1 MNQRGIAPL
10 VIVAIFVVVSV
21 VAGIGIYVATRGG
34 GGGENQPGGGGTY
47 SGGPIRI
54 QNDYQFTAANGV
66 VSGSGTVSDPYII
79 ENWAID
85 ASGANGIDIQNT
97 TAYFIVRN
105 CLIENSAISMHG
117 GIYLNNVVNGTI
129 ENNTCENFTDT
140 EHMDMFDSHVHIMS
154 DVGAS
159 QAITEMNKAGVS
171 MALLYPIDG
180 YDDSNSLAAMSQ
192 YPGRFAAFVDTPDSP
207 EPATWFTQ
215 GQAFTAFAD
224 AQMRTGN
231 FCGIGETNLRYYGS
245 ADVVP
250 PPDIY
255 VPPDDPLWLR
265 LVDMAAQYHVPISF
279 HFIPD
284 DATANAALER
294 MMSHN
299 SGATLIWCHLGFN
312 NMTLDSSAL
321 NDYLLRYP
329 NLYFD
334 TAGIQNMQNPP
345 PQPNSNWAAIANQSD
360 GRLNE
365 EWRQFFETWNSR
377 ILFGSDA
384 GGGPNGL
391 ERWLNYADNSVDGAT
406 PDAIGHWRILL
417 SNIDQSAAYNIMSG
431 NSRKL
436 LMDEQRPPYRYLVPS
451 DGKCYPITVSSASSV
466 SGLRFDKGTRT
477 VSFTVA
483 NSTGTTG
490 SATITIPTALVRGN
504 FTARIDG
511 QSVQITEVSNSTY
524 TTISLEYAGGIRTV
538 ALSASPI

>member
-10 VIVAIFVVVSV
+10 IIVAVIVVVAV
-21 VAGIGIYVATRGG
+21 VAGVGIYATTRGG
-34 GGGENQPGGGGTY
+34 GGGENNPPSGTY
-47 SGGPIRI
+47 SGGPILI

-79 ENWAID
+79 ENWVID

-97 TAYFIVRN
+97 AAYFVVRN
-105 CLIENSAISMHG
+105 CLIENSAASTHG
-117 GIYLNNVVNGTI
+117 GIRINNAANGTVENNVV
-129 ENNTCENFTDT
+129 CENFTDT
-140 EHMDMFDSHVHIMS
+140 GHMDMFDSHVHIMS
-154 DVGAS
+154 TAS
-159 QAITEMNKAGVS
+159 TSLAITEMDKAGVS

-180 YDDSNSLAAMSQ
+180 CDDSDSIAAMFQ
-192 YPGRFAAFVDTPDSP
+192 YPGRFVAFVDTPDSP
-207 EPATWFTQ
+207 EPATWYTE

-224 AQMRTGN
+224 AQMRTGK
-231 FCGIGETNLRYYGS
+231 FCGIGETNLRYYSTGF
-245 ADVVP
+245 VTP

-265 LVDMAAQYHVPISF
+265 LVDMAAQYHVSISF

-284 DATANAALER
+284 DVTANAALVR
-294 MMSHN
+294 MMDHN
-299 SGATLIWCHLGFN
+299 ADATLIWCHMGFN
-312 NMTLDSSAL
+312 NTPLSSTAL
-321 NDYLLRYP
+321 GNYLLEHP

-334 TAGIQNMQNPP
+334 ACPGSAGWEI
-345 PQPNSNWAAIANQSD
+345 IANQSD
-360 GRLNE
+360 GRLSE
-365 EWRQFFETWNSR
+365 EWRQFFERWNSR
-377 ILFGSDA
+377 IMFGTDA

-391 ERWLNYADNSVDGAT
+391 ERWLNYADNVVEGAA
-406 PDAIGHWRILL
+406 PNAVGYWRYLI
-417 SNIDQSAAYNIMSG
+417 SNMDKSAAYNVMSG
-431 NSRKL
+431 NARKL
-436 LMDEQRPPYRYLVPS
+436 FLGEQRPAYKYLVPS
-451 DGKCYPITVSSASSV
+451 DGRCYPITVISTSSV

-483 NSTGTTG
+483 DSTNTTG